1 MKDRLTVPNIVLAQL
16 NKLMNEL
23 DKLTAVSKFMELT
36 SFSVEYNHSLVVLIT
51 YWLLFI
57 Q

>member
-1 MKDRLTVPNIVLAQL
+1 MKDRLRVPDIVLVHL
-16 NKLMNEL
+16 NKIMNEL
-23 DKLTAVSKFMELT
+23 DKLTAVSKFLEIT
-36 SFSVEYNHSLVVLIT
+36 SFSIEYNHSSAILIT

>member
-1 MKDRLTVPNIVLAQL
+1 MKDRLIVPTIVLAQL
-16 NKLMNEL
+16 NKIMNEL
-23 DKLTAVSKFMELT
+23 DKLRAVSKFMELT
-36 SFSVEYNHSLVVLIT
+36 SFSVEYNHSLTVLIT

>member
-1 MKDRLTVPNIVLAQL
+1 MKDRLRVPDIVLVHL
-16 NKLMNEL
+16 NKIMNEL
-23 DKLTAVSKFMELT
+23 DKLTVVSKFMELT
-36 SFSVEYNHSLVVLIT
+36 SFFVEYNHSLVILIT

>member
-36 SFSVEYNHSLVVLIT
+36 SFSVEYNHSLPVLIT
-51 YWLLFI
+51 YWLLFV